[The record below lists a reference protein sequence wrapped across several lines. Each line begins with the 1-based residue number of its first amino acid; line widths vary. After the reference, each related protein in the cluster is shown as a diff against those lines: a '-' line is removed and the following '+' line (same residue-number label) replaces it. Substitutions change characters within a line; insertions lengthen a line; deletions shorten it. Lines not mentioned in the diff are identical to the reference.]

1 MPKSIKKIINFYKK
15 AKDIVSKNGL
25 LLNKLP
31 KEMKDNKE
39 VVLEAVRQNPYSFK
53 FASIS
58 LKTNPEFIG
67 NLLTEGYGDNEDFL
81 LEVLTY
87 NEDVMEET
95 YQQYYDG
102 TLDLINKDNIDFFI
116 KAVAR
121 NFKIYEYLEKMYLD
135 EELTYDLCYD
145 YEIILSIFMD
155 CGLYSSNSIALSGQH
170 LDYDRGR
177 KPISRTY
184 IEAHDEI
191 ELSDIIQNDE
201 DLIGYVHRMMRI
213 MNCTQERDYTTI
225 LQSEALL
232 DGVLHKNIRPSVL
245 LDTVEESA
253 NKNLTILL
261 LDGSEFIVKNWCNPN
276 MIDLISEELGED
288 VGFTLLHSDLENE
301 ITDVM
306 SAQIRLLLEDEPTL
320 QLFFD
325 DK

>member
-1 MPKSIKKIINFYKK
+1 MPKSIKK

-58 LKTNPEFIG
+58 LKTNREFIG
-67 NLLTEGYGDNEDFL
+67 NLFKKGYGDNEDFL

-87 NEDVMEET
+87 NEDVMEEEEA
-95 YQQYYDG
+95 YDG

-116 KAVAR
+116 KAAAR
-121 NFKIYEYLEKMYLD
+121 NFKIYEYLEQMYLD
-135 EELTYDLCYD
+135 EELTYDLCYN
-145 YEIILSIFMD
+145 YEIILSIFID
-155 CGLYSSNSIALSGQH
+155 CELYLSNRIALSGQH
-170 LDYDRGR
+170 LDYDRGK

-201 DLIGYVHRMMRI
+201 DLICYVHRMMRI

-225 LQSEALL
+225 LQSEAIL

-276 MIDLISEELGED
+276 MIDLISEELGGD
-288 VGFTLLHSDLENE
+288 VGFTLLHSDLKDE
-301 ITDVM
+301 ITDVI
-306 SAQIRLLLEDEPTL
+306 SAQIRLLSEDDPTL

-325 DK
+325 EE